1 MNYRIFR
8 VLALAV
14 FATAVYV
21 AAQAQPARSY
31 TRADFVKVEGSGR
44 LEERIERAL
53 GQSRGRGGEVW
64 VAWQIRAREGASYS
78 PFGNFSYY
86 NHGIRLERRDP
97 PQAAIFL
104 LSDASGSSP
113 QFKALTMLN
122 LEDPYVFEDRPVYW
136 LGDADAAQSIGY
148 LEKNVMPA
156 GGDAGRGAVRA
167 ISVHDSAQVVPLLRK
182 IAAGSGDQRGS
193 AISALARIRTGE
205 AAEALIALYDS
216 EQDAAVKREII
227 SALSRS
233 RERKAADKLTSIA
246 RNDPDPKLRQR
257 AIQRL
262 ASQ

>member
-14 FATAVYV
+14 FAALIYV
-21 AAQAQPARSY
+21 AAQAQERPVRRY
-31 TRADFVKVEGSGR
+31 TRADFVKVEGGGR

-53 GQSRGRGGEVW
+53 GQSRGTEVW
-64 VAWQIRAREGASYS
+64 VAWQIRARDGASYS

-104 LSDASGSSP
+104 LSDVSGSSA

-122 LEDPYVFEDRPVYW
+122 LEDQYVFEDRPVYW
-136 LGDADAAQSIGY
+136 LGDADAEQSIGY
-148 LEKNVMPA
+148 LEKKVLPA
-156 GGDAGRGAVRA
+156 GGEAGRGALRA
-167 ISVHDSAQVVPLLRK
+167 IGVHDSAQVVPLLRK
-182 IAAGSGDQRGS
+182 IAAVSGDQRGS
-193 AISALARIRTGE
+193 AITALARISTGE

>member
-14 FATAVYV
+14 FATVVYV

-53 GQSRGRGGEVW
+53 GQSRGGEVW
-64 VAWQIRAREGASYS
+64 VAWQIRARDGASYS

-104 LSDASGSSP
+104 LSDVSGSSP

-148 LEKNVMPA
+148 LEKKVLSA

-167 ISVHDSAQVVPLLRK
+167 IAVHDSAQVVPLLRK
-182 IAAGSGDQRGS
+182 IAAGSGDLRGS